1 MRYYLIDQEKDE
13 LVIDLQLVKK
23 HDNNLF
29 EFQLCFLENNV
40 IKSTQLVYT
49 RKLAGQY
56 FVSLNLSSW
65 EKVSPQVFPRIF
77 LDRGKV
83 YDLYRGFKPSGLGE
97 VDEGELV
104 THMPGKVVKIEVE
117 KGQEVKKG
125 QTLIVLE
132 AMKMENEIKS
142 GMDGIVKSV
151 HVQEGQ
157 VLDEGILMMEVERD

>member
-13 LVIDLQLVKK
+13 LVIDLQLIKK

-40 IKSTQLVYT
+40 IENTQLVYT

-77 LDRGKV
+77 WIEEEFMI
-83 YDLYRGFKPSGLGE
+83 YI
-97 VDEGELV
+97 EGSNQ
-104 THMPGKVVKIEVE
+104 VVW
-117 KGQEVKKG
+117 VKWMR
-125 QTLIVLE
+125 
-132 AMKMENEIKS
+132 AN
-142 GMDGIVKSV
+142 
-151 HVQEGQ
+151 
-157 VLDEGILMMEVERD
+157 

>member
-1 MRYYLIDQEKDE
+1 MRYYLIDQEKEE
-13 LVIDLQLVKK
+13 LVIDLQLAKK
-23 HDNNLF
+23 HTDILF

-40 IKSTQLVYT
+40 IKDKKQIFT
-49 RKLAGQY
+49 RKLAGNY
-56 FVSLNLSSW
+56 FVSLDCSSW
-65 EKVSPQVFPRIF
+65 EKVCPQVFPRIF
-77 LDRGKV
+77 LDQGKI
-83 YDLYRGFKPSGLGE
+83 YDLYRGFKPSGLGDM
-97 VDEGELV
+97 DEGDLV
-104 THMPGKVVKIEVE
+104 THMPGKVVKVKVK

-142 GMDGIVKSV
+142 GLDGIVKSI

>member
-1 MRYYLIDQEKDE
+1 M
-13 LVIDLQLVKK
+13 
-23 HDNNLF
+23 
-29 EFQLCFLENNV
+29 
-40 IKSTQLVYT
+40 
-49 RKLAGQY
+49 
-56 FVSLNLSSW
+56 
-65 EKVSPQVFPRIF
+65 
-77 LDRGKV
+77 
-83 YDLYRGFKPSGLGE
+83 
-97 VDEGELV
+97 DEGELV